1 MADKI
6 LQLEIV
12 TPRRVVFKGEVTSLS
27 APGVVGGFQVLYDHA
42 PLLSSLKIG
51 EVKIKEASGTEFHY
65 AISGGFVE
73 VRDNHIILLAETAER
88 TDEIDAE
95 RAKASRDRAQK
106 RITER
111 KSDIDF
117 ERARFALYR
126 ALNRLKI
133 AGVNL

>member
-12 TPRRVVFKGEVTSLS
+12 TPRRVVFKGEVTSFS
-27 APGVVGGFQVLYDHA
+27 APGVVGGFQVLYNHA
-42 PLLSSLKIG
+42 PMLSSLKIG
-51 EVKIKEASGTEFHY
+51 EVKIKDASGTEFHY

-73 VRDNHIILLAETAER
+73 VRENHVLLLAETAER
-88 TDEIDAE
+88 TDEIDAQ
-95 RAKASRDRAQK
+95 RAKSSRDRAQK
-106 RITER
+106 RMAEK

-133 AGVNL
+133 AGVNS

>member
-1 MADKI
+1 MTDKI

-12 TPRRVVFKGEVTSLS
+12 TPRRVVFKGEVTSFS

-51 EVKIKEASGTEFHY
+51 EVKIKEVSGTEFHY

-73 VRDNHIILLAETAER
+73 VRENHVLLLAETAER
-88 TDEIDAE
+88 IDEIDAE

-106 RITER
+106 RMAE
-111 KSDIDF
+111 KKPDIDF
-117 ERARFALYR
+117 ERARLALYR

-133 AGVNL
+133 AGVNP

>member
-1 MADKI
+1 M
-6 LQLEIV
+6 
-12 TPRRVVFKGEVTSLS
+12 
-27 APGVVGGFQVLYDHA
+27 
-42 PLLSSLKIG
+42 LSSLKIG

-73 VRDNHIILLAETAER
+73 VRENHILLLAETAER

-106 RITER
+106 RMAE
-111 KSDIDF
+111 KKPDIDF
-117 ERARFALYR
+117 ERARLALYR

-133 AGVNL
+133 AGVNS